1 MCGKNYQAVKESLPS
16 NPKLVFNGPK
26 GVGKTICLLALWQEY
41 IQSSTNAIF
50 LGVHTIK
57 DYLSCYHTNNYL
69 KSLTIDLSN
78 VSEAGDSL
86 NLQIMKYISSNDVVD
101 LSLASAEE
109 EIALKLLKLCVSAR
123 VCLVALSSGSGEH
136 FTSNIREKFVKHLEC
151 YKGIEFKPFTQDEAI
166 VFVTN
171 IMTTRAHVQSDQGPS
186 REEGIKEGDA
196 RVFLKRLKPYARCN
210 PYLLANSLIN
220 NNEIPETCA
229 SCYTVT
235 R

>member
-1 MCGKNYQAVKESLPS
+1 M
-16 NPKLVFNGPK
+16 VFNGPK

-86 NLQIMKYISSNDVVD
+86 DLQIMKYISSNDVVVFLD
-101 LSLASAEE
+101 LSLPSAEE
-109 EIALKLLKLCVSAR
+109 EIALKLLELCVSAR

-136 FTSNIREKFVKHLEC
+136 FTSNIREKFVKHLED
-151 YKGIEFKPFTQDEAI
+151 YK
-166 VFVTN
+166 VSN
-171 IMTTRAHVQSDQGPS
+171 LSPS
-186 REEGIKEGDA
+186 LKMKQL
-196 RVFLKRLKPYARCN
+196 FL
-210 PYLLANSLIN
+210 LL
-220 NNEIPETCA
+220 T
-229 SCYTVT
+229 
-235 R
+235 